1 MTASNLAQREGAH
14 IFSVRQF
21 TQYLRGLIERDDAL
35 RDVRVR
41 GEISNCRRFD
51 SGHTYFTLKDEFSQ
65 LECALFREE
74 AAAQEFSPQDGL
86 RVIARGRI
94 TVYERRGQ
102 YQLVV
107 AELRAD
113 GVGAL
118 WLAFE
123 QLKKKLEAEGLFR
136 PDRKRPLPRFPGR
149 VALVTSTDGAVL
161 HDFVRITR
169 ERWPALSILVVPA
182 QVTGQAAAPLIV
194 KAMTAAQVQPEVQAI
209 VLARGGGSLEELW
222 AFNTEIVARAIAA
235 CSIPVVSAIG
245 HETDYTIADFV
256 ADVRAPTPTAAAML
270 VAPDRAEIVRQVSA
284 WSQRASG
291 ALSRRLAMA
300 ERELKSLAG
309 RRVISQPLSLL
320 DEPRRATDELFS
332 SAKQAIAALLQA
344 RADSL
349 AAVRGRLVAL
359 NPRGILARGYA
370 IVERMPERNL
380 VKSVSQVE
388 KGDQANIT
396 FQDGYAACRITQT
409 GKENDD
415 QRQQ

>member
-1 MTASNLAQREGAH
+1 
-14 IFSVRQF
+14 
-21 TQYLRGLIERDDAL
+21 
-35 RDVRVR
+35 
-41 GEISNCRRFD
+41 
-51 SGHTYFTLKDEFSQ
+51 
-65 LECALFREE
+65 
-74 AAAQEFSPQDGL
+74 
-86 RVIARGRI
+86 
-94 TVYERRGQ
+94 
-102 YQLVV
+102 
-107 AELRAD
+107 
-113 GVGAL
+113 VGAL

-370 IVERMPERNL
+370 IVERMPERRL
-380 VKSVSQVE
+380 VKSVSQVAR
-388 KGDQANIT
+388 GDQANIT